1 MKNLTGEKQRKTVKA
16 SGKASKQCQ
25 SDRASKAKLE
35 QENKGWTRQQMGRGR
50 WKEQVKCKDWSALD
64 WQMSKMQHYTLP
76 WSECRLDDL
85 FSFSN
90 IEFMKKKK
98 IYIQL
103 NYWGFYFERRMWLWA
118 WMCGSKGM
126 VIRCGNHATKKSYS
140 SYSILLVFDCHS
152 VHSPFFY
159 F

>member
-1 MKNLTGEKQRKTVKA
+1 
-16 SGKASKQCQ
+16 
-25 SDRASKAKLE
+25 
-35 QENKGWTRQQMGRGR
+35 MGRGR

-98 IYIQL
+98 DLHSIKL
-103 NYWGFYFERRMWLWA
+103 LRVLFWKEN
-118 WMCGSKGM
+118 
-126 VIRCGNHATKKSYS
+126 VIVGVDVWK
-140 SYSILLVFDCHS
+140 
-152 VHSPFFY
+152 
-159 F
+159 